1 MEIALI
7 IIIGWIIGAVVSSVV
22 LEIEMPHDSC
32 YLYWLILWPVITALT
47 FIEDFNLWRNRNL

>member
-1 MEIALI
+1 MTLLLFI
-7 IIIGWIIGAVVSSVV
+7 ILFWTIGAVVSSVV
-22 LEIEMPHDSC
+22 LEIEMPHHSC